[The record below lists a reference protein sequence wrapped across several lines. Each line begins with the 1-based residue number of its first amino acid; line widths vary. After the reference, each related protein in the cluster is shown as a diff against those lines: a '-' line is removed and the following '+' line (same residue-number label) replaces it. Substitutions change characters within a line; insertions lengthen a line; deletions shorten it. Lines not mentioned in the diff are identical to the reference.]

1 MMVGDEG
8 EGEGEELKQAATT
21 NKQVPSEGL
30 QNPYPRKNRQEEVKE
45 DEDEG
50 ELRTQDCDSD
60 GNPIE
65 ESKSSA

>member
-30 QNPYPRKNRQEEVKE
+30 QNPYPRKNR
-45 DEDEG
+45 
-50 ELRTQDCDSD
+50 
-60 GNPIE
+60 
-65 ESKSSA
+65 